1 MTRLKTKAA
10 KKRTTVYESVASN
23 IQKIPSPN
31 GNVSYRVR
39 ASVDGEKF
47 DATTTSLKKARS
59 LKKEFI
65 G

>member
-1 MTRLKTKAA
+1 MTKKSTRAA
-10 KKRTTVYESVASN
+10 KKRTTQYESVATN
-23 IQKIPSPN
+23 IQIITSPS

-39 ASVDGEKF
+39 VAVDGEKF